1 MTEADAADFAGP
13 VYYMAE
19 MHKQHVMLAGHP
31 GGRTCFGAE
40 RSLLDI
46 LAAIDHSG
54 LPEPIT
60 HRCTA
65 GTSQALRQRL
75 AGAAFRCLMFVLLVF
90 AAPAATAAATAAND
104 KPTGSATSL
113 PARVETHHTLNL
125 PGQPLD
131 YRAVAETIGLT
142 DRKGEP
148 AASVYTVSYLA
159 DAPAGTQRPVA
170 FVFNGGPG
178 AASVFLHLGALG
190 PRILDTPA
198 SGAAPSPPVR
208 LVDNPSTWLRFTD
221 LVFVDPVGTG
231 FSRGRGK
238 EDNPDKPFW
247 SVRSDL
253 ASLGAIVRRW
263 LTRHERWSAPVFL
276 VGESYGGLR
285 AAALASRLVR
295 DVGVTVSGLVLIS
308 PALDTAILHPD
319 ISNLLASAFALPSY
333 AAVAAALSTKG
344 TAAEDGGAAER
355 FALSD
360 YLAGLA
366 ALKGVPGVGDPFIAR
381 IARMIGLPDDIVR
394 RERGRVPNRAFA
406 RELRR
411 AQGEI
416 LSVYDATVRRATSAN
431 PEDDNAGDAMLDPAV
446 AAYTTAFAS
455 YAAATLGYRT
465 EEPYRV
471 LANEVSRQ
479 WDWDGARGGRDGL
492 GLALSSLENTLLAHP
507 ETRLLIV
514 NGRYDLVT
522 PYLASRWLIDQLALP
537 EAVRA
542 TIRLRVYEGGHMMYM
557 RPRSRAAL
565 AADAAEIFAPPH

>member
-1 MTEADAADFAGP
+1 MWERVAAAAF
-13 VYYMAE
+13 
-19 MHKQHVMLAGHP
+19 
-31 GGRTCFGAE
+31 C
-40 RSLLDI
+40 LLVI
-46 LAAIDHSG
+46 IAPA
-54 LPEPIT
+54 
-60 HRCTA
+60 
-65 GTSQALRQRL
+65 
-75 AGAAFRCLMFVLLVF
+75 AGAAAVSE
-90 AAPAATAAATAAND
+90 D
-104 KPTGSATSL
+104 KPAGPIPGL
-113 PARVETHHTLNL
+113 PTRVETHHTINL
-125 PGQPLD
+125 ADHPLD

-142 DRKGEP
+142 NRKGEP

-198 SGAAPSPPVR
+198 SGAVPSPPVR

-238 EDNPDKPFW
+238 EENPDKPFW
-247 SVRSDL
+247 NVRSDL
-253 ASLGAIVRRW
+253 NSLGAVVRRW
-263 LTRHERWSAPVFL
+263 LTRHERWSTPVFL

-285 AAALASRLVR
+285 AAALARRLVR

-308 PALDTAILHPD
+308 PALDVAILHPD
-319 ISNLLASAFALPSY
+319 ISNTLAPAFELPSY

-344 TAAEDGGAAER
+344 SAAKDARAAES

-366 ALKGVPGVGDPFIAR
+366 ALKGVPAAGDPFIAR

-394 RERGRVPNRAFA
+394 RERGRVPNHAFA

-431 PEDDNAGDAMLDPAV
+431 PEDDDAGDAMLDPAV
-446 AAYTTAFAS
+446 AAYTAAFAS

-471 LANEVSRQ
+471 LPNEVSRQ
-479 WDWDGARGGRDGL
+479 WDWDGARGGKGGL

-522 PYLASRWLIDQLALP
+522 PYLASRWLVDQLALP

-557 RPRSRAAL
+557 RPKSRARL
-565 AADAAEIFAPPH
+565 AADAAEIFASPSAAPPQ